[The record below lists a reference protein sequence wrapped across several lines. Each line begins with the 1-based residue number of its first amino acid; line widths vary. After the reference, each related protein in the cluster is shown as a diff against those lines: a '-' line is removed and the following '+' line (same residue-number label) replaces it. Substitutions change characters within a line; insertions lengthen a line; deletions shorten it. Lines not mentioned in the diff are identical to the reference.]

1 MNPHTATIALAL
13 SLTGTALA
21 GNTNDWIVA
30 EGDWTN
36 PANWSN
42 GSVPTMSEIGIIANG
57 GHAHIMHQDIELSSM
72 ILGTTIGGRLG
83 FGGFS
88 QYGGSTT
95 IGGQSTITIGRNEGV
110 NGHLTLYDGAQM
122 TATNGLTVGH
132 EGHGIANITDGSI
145 VEFGELRVAGF
156 RSIPNRTFTG
166 SGFLEVAGEGS
177 LIRTTDENAPE
188 GMTIGAGGSAI
199 VHVRDGGRIETANGL
214 LLSSTTQ
221 GSNLI
226 IEGPSSA
233 VQVSGTYF
241 DTGRD
246 ITLPDDHPPV
256 GDAVLTLRNGGTL
269 DASNTSRAMTL
280 FSQTRIEG
288 TGTLM
293 GDAYFYQ
300 GSTIDPGE
308 HNEYGHLSFTHQL
321 DSVLEFNSSI
331 TGGTFHFDIGSTDN
345 FDRLSVHDLIA
356 GGTLEVAIA
365 DDFIAE
371 YGQTFD
377 IINADTLTGDF
388 DLIVLPELEGSLFFE
403 ADIHAQ
409 GVTLHVVPAPASM
422 IVLALTTL
430 IRPRRNRAI

>member
-1 MNPHTATIALAL
+1 MNPRTATIALTL

-21 GNTNDWIVA
+21 GNTNDWIVT

-42 GSVPTMSEIGIIANG
+42 GSVPTTSEIGIIANG

-83 FGGFS
+83 FGSFS

-177 LIRTTDENAPE
+177 LIRTTDNNTPE

-214 LLSSTTQ
+214 LLTSTTQ

-226 IEGPSSA
+226 IEGPNSA
-233 VQVSGTYF
+233 VQVSGTFF

-256 GDAVLTLRNGGTL
+256 GNAVLTLRSGGTL
-269 DASNTSRAMTL
+269 DASQTSRAMT
-280 FSQTRIEG
+280 FGSNTIIEG
-288 TGTLM
+288 TGTIM
-293 GDAYFYQ
+293 GDGLLYEGA
-300 GSTIDPGE
+300 TIDAGE
-308 HNEYGHLSFTHQL
+308 SDSFGHLTFTDQL
-321 DSVLEFNSSI
+321 
-331 TGGTFHFDIGSTDN
+331 
-345 FDRLSVHDLIA
+345 
-356 GGTLEVAIA
+356 
-365 DDFIAE
+365 
-371 YGQTFD
+371 
-377 IINADTLTGDF
+377 
-388 DLIVLPELEGSLFFE
+388 
-403 ADIHAQ
+403 
-409 GVTLHVVPAPASM
+409 
-422 IVLALTTL
+422 
-430 IRPRRNRAI
+430 

>member
-1 MNPHTATIALAL
+1 MNPRTATIVLTL

-42 GSVPTMSEIGIIANG
+42 GSVPTPSEIGIIANG

-83 FGGFS
+83 FGSFS

-122 TATNGLTVGH
+122 TATNGLNVGH
-132 EGHGIANITDGSI
+132 EGHGIANITGGSI

-177 LIRTTDENAPE
+177 LIRTTDDNAPE

-199 VHVRDGGRIETANGL
+199 VHVRDGGRIETSNGL

-233 VQVSGTYF
+233 VQVSGTFF

-246 ITLPDDHPPV
+246 VTLPDDHPPV
-256 GDAVLTLRNGGTL
+256 GEAVLTLRDGGTL
-269 DASNTSRAMTL
+269 DASQTSRAMIFAAHTL
-280 FSQTRIEG
+280 IEG
-288 TGTLM
+288 TGTIM
-293 GDAYFYQ
+293 GD
-300 GSTIDPGE
+300 GSLYEGATIDAGE
-308 HNEYGHLSFTHQL
+308 SNSSGHLTFSDQL
-321 DSVLEFNSSI
+321 DTSF
-331 TGGTFHFDIGSTDN
+331 GGTLRFDIGSTTD
-345 FDRLSVHDLIA
+345 FDTLTIHDLIA
-356 GGTLEVAIA
+356 GGTLEVS
-365 DDFIAE
+365 IAE
-371 YGQTFD
+371 GFTAQFGQSFD
-377 IINADTLTGDF
+377 IISADSLTGDF
-388 DLIVLPELEGSLFFE
+388 DLIELPELAGPLFFD

-409 GVTLHVVPAPASM
+409 GVTLSVVPAPASLL
-422 IVLALTTL
+422 VLALPALT
-430 IRPRRNRAI
+430 RGRRRV

>member
-1 MNPHTATIALAL
+1 MNPRTATIALTL

-42 GSVPTMSEIGIIANG
+42 GSVPTTSEIGIIANG

-83 FGGFS
+83 FGSFS

-177 LIRTTDENAPE
+177 LIRTTDNNTPE

-214 LLSSTTQ
+214 LLTSTTQ

-226 IEGPSSA
+226 IEGPNSA
-233 VQVSGTYF
+233 VQVSGTFF

-256 GDAVLTLRNGGTL
+256 GNAVLTLRSGGTL
-269 DASNTSRAMTL
+269 DASQTSRAMT
-280 FSQTRIEG
+280 FGSNTIIEG
-288 TGTLM
+288 TGTIM
-293 GDAYFYQ
+293 GDGLLYEGA
-300 GSTIDPGE
+300 TIDAGE
-308 HNEYGHLSFTHQL
+308 SDSFGHLTFTDQL
-321 DSVLEFNSSI
+321 DTSF
-331 TGGTFHFDIGSTDN
+331 GGTLRFDIGSTTD
-345 FDRLSVHDLIA
+345 FDTLTIHDLIA
-356 GGTLEVAIA
+356 GGTLEVS
-365 DDFIAE
+365 IAE
-371 YGQTFD
+371 GFSAQFGQSFD

-388 DLIVLPELEGSLFFE
+388 DLIELPEIAGPLFFD
-403 ADIHAQ
+403 ADIHEQ
-409 GVTLHVVPAPASM
+409 GVTLHVVPAPASLL
-422 IVLALTTL
+422 VLTLPVLT
-430 IRPRRNRAI
+430 RGRRRV